1 MRLTKLQLRA
11 LIKEETTRVM
21 NEMAAVTTIKRL
33 IKLGK
38 QPLPRDKMTLEEAKL
53 QIDEILE
60 NEVLLNIAEEV
71 RKMSSSQAPPDK
83 IVAYLESEFVGTT
96 LEAIQMGIGL
106 STPAQLKELEFL
118 ADFGDVDMLSS
129 EMQRRSIKDP
139 LDALN
144 KLKLA
149 VKEKTRVTDA
159 WLIAVQLRTLHD
171 VLQGV
176 SYELAKLLPGSGPI
190 EPPLW

>member
-21 NEMAAVTTIKRL
+21 NEMAAVATIKRL